1 MATEWH
7 ARRYAEGGETVWIRR
22 GFSLPVGASAASEPT
37 VVSCKFEHL
46 PPMLL
51 TFRGGMGAND
61 NTLQV
66 GQAPPVALS
75 VGSSLMVAEIGA
87 QELTFSL
94 RMPASVSYQ
103 HRTMIPLPTTA
114 IASAGY
120 NRGRSDMTVWRIL
133 DCASVISSRS
143 KKKNKRPEEPAH

>member
-1 MATEWH
+1 MTARPFARAMALC
-7 ARRYAEGGETVWIRR
+7 
-22 GFSLPVGASAASEPT
+22 LPFQVVALLQSAAGEPT

-66 GQAPPVALS
+66 GQAPPVPLS
-75 VGSSLMVAEIGA
+75 VGSSLMVAEIGV

-94 RMPASVSYQ
+94 RMPASVS
-103 HRTMIPLPTTA
+103 
-114 IASAGY
+114 IAAPGNDIITY
-120 NRGRSDMTVWRIL
+120 YG
-133 DCASVISSRS
+133 DCISSLQP
-143 KKKNKRPEEPAH
+143 K

>member
-1 MATEWH
+1 MT
-7 ARRYAEGGETVWIRR
+7 ARLIGLAVALC
-22 GFSLPVGASAASEPT
+22 LPFQMVALAAGEPT

-66 GQAPPVALS
+66 GQNPPVPLS
-75 VGSSLMVAEIGA
+75 VGSSLMVAEIGV

-94 RMPASVSYQ
+94 RMPTSVS
-103 HRTMIPLPTTA
+103 
-114 IASAGY
+114 IAAPGNDVITY
-120 NRGRSDMTVWRIL
+120 YG
-133 DCASVISSRS
+133 DCISSLQPRG
-143 KKKNKRPEEPAH
+143 